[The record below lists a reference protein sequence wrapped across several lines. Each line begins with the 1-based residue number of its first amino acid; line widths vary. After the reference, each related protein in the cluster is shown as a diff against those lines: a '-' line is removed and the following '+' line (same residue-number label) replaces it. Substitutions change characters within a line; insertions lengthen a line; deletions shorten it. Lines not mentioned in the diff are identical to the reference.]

1 MHGLK
6 GSAPLRADDNPRR
19 KGLNWAHLGALLVV
33 AGWATLALHADW
45 SSFVLLI
52 GGLLLALAWLALWEW
67 RWPHR
72 PDWQARPL
80 DRKRDA
86 LFMLALF
93 AADALADAL
102 MRSLVMLLNADALGP
117 ATGLPLWLAVPA
129 AALLGEFG
137 DYWLHRCKHRGGWLW
152 RVHFVHHRP
161 STLNVSNN
169 FTTHP
174 LDLLLRKSVHMLPLW
189 LLGFEPMAIALA
201 ALFSQTQSFATH
213 ANSRGTLGWLNYLIG
228 SAELHRWHHSLKIE
242 EAQNFGTALPLWDQL
257 FGTFRWRGG
266 EPVAVGVPASAEQP
280 GEHDIR
286 GLLGYPLEPL
296 LPSRLR
302 LARGGCSSRAA
313 EPGTGDSD
321 AEAARQGF
329 SSGARSTCERS

>member
-1 MHGLK
+1 MI
-6 GSAPLRADDNPRR
+6 
-19 KGLNWAHLGALLVV
+19 
-33 AGWATLALHADW
+33 AGWAALGLYSDW
-45 SSFVLLI
+45 SSFFMLS
-52 GGLLLALAWLALWEW
+52 GGLVLALAWFALWEW

-72 PDWQARPL
+72 MDWQARPI
-80 DRKRDA
+80 DRKRDG

-93 AADALADAL
+93 ATDALTDVL
-102 MRSLVMLLNADALGP
+102 IRGLVMLVNVDAQGL
-117 ATGLPLWLAVPA
+117 ATGLPLWLAVPI

-137 DYWLHRCKHRGGWLW
+137 DYWLHRWKHRGGWLW

-174 LDLLLRKSVHMLPLW
+174 LDLLLRKIAHVLPLW

-228 SAELHRWHHSLKIE
+228 SAELHRWHHSTNIA

-257 FGTFRWRGG
+257 FGTFLWRSG
-266 EPVAVGVPASAEQP
+266 EPVALGVKACAQQP
-280 GEHDIR
+280 DEHDIR

-296 LPSRLR
+296 LTSRLR
-302 LARGGCSSRAA
+302 RTR
-313 EPGTGDSD
+313 DVI
-321 AEAARQGF
+321 
-329 SSGARSTCERS
+329 